1 MATAPRELVW
11 RRRKPGSP
19 SSRRLPPPPPPAAA
33 PRDPTFSHHCA
44 QVAETW
50 DSCIENTIRKLAY
63 GTLGGGLIAVI
74 LFRAR
79 RRPRGARGSCRRRA
93 ALTLCLWRLYA
104 GGVAARSAVAGLG
117 AGVGIGMG
125 YTECKHE
132 FELVDKAAAAK

>member
-1 MATAPRELVW
+1 MATAKTGLPEL
-11 RRRKPGSP
+11 K
-19 SSRRLPPPPPPAAA
+19 
-33 PRDPTFSHHCA
+33 
-44 QVAETW
+44 VAETW

-74 LFRAR
+74 LFR
-79 RRPRGARGSCRRRA
+79 
-93 ALTLCLWRLYA
+93 
-104 GGVAARSAVAGLG
+104 GVAARSAVAGLG